1 MSETLNAQDLQLKKG
16 SPAPY
21 NGVFMDEFS
30 YRELLEREANYNDTL
45 GDYLECKYE
54 CDQKINEIE
63 TNTWMDSAVWFVF
76 GSLAGALVMSSG
88 D

>member
-21 NGVFMDEFS
+21 NGVFMDEYS

-45 GDYLECKYE
+45 GSYLECKYE
-54 CDQKINEIE
+54 CDKKISEVQ
-63 TNTWMDSAVWFVF
+63 TNTWIDSTVWFVL
-76 GSLAGALVMSSG
+76 GGIAGVLAVKAG